1 MLTEFYRNENVPL
14 RNAFGGEYPEFFL
27 HPAAEYRALTR
38 ECGVID
44 LTHWRI
50 ISIRGRDRARFLNA
64 MLTND
69 VSPLDSGRGVHSMFT
84 TVKGKILAE
93 IFVFPRGDE
102 YLGVVPQGD
111 FAAALGDLN
120 KHIIADDVTIEDVS
134 ASFGMLA
141 VEGPESKEMRKR
153 LLEPGPFPKSPL
165 EAVERNFERFSIFV
179 MQNSAT
185 GEAGFHLLAPAG
197 EIARVRDYLVQAAR
211 GSDGLPV
218 GYVAWNIRR
227 VECGLP
233 WYGIDFSGDNFPQEA
248 RLGAAVSYTKGC
260 FRGQETL
267 ARLEHR
273 GHVNR
278 LLVGLVPEE
287 SALSVN
293 ERARFEEIAR
303 LGETLAGEELRPQAT
318 SDAEALEIRGF
329 LPAGSPLYR
338 AGSSNETASSN
349 ALACGV
355 TTSAV
360 YSFALRRP
368 LVMAYVRREA
378 LDEPLAA
385 RTTRGEMRLREVA
398 LPPPQESANR

>member
-1 MLTEFYRNENVPL
+1 
-14 RNAFGGEYPEFFL
+14 
-27 HPAAEYRALTR
+27 
-38 ECGVID
+38 
-44 LTHWRI
+44 
-50 ISIRGRDRARFLNA
+50 
-64 MLTND
+64 
-69 VSPLDSGRGVHSMFT
+69 
-84 TVKGKILAE
+84 
-93 IFVFPRGDE
+93 
-102 YLGVVPQGD
+102 
-111 FAAALGDLN
+111 
-120 KHIIADDVTIEDVS
+120 
-134 ASFGMLA
+134 
-141 VEGPESKEMRKR
+141 
-153 LLEPGPFPKSPL
+153 
-165 EAVERNFERFSIFV
+165 
-179 MQNSAT
+179 
-185 GEAGFHLLAPAG
+185 
-197 EIARVRDYLVQAAR
+197 VRDYLVQAAR

-287 SALSVN
+287 SALSAN
-293 ERARFEEIAR
+293 ERARFDEIAR